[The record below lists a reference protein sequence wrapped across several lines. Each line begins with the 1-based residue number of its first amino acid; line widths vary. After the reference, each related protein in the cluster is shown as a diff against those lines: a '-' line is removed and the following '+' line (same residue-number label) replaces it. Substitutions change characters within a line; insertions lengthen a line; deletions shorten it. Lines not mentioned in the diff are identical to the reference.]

1 MTDSSRARA
10 AHCAFYG
17 FKSRVPEVL
26 LLLVAAVWGA
36 SYGVTKLLTLQ
47 LPVLEFLLLRFG
59 LTFLTLSPALRPLFA
74 APGRGGL
81 LVGVIL
87 GGNLLGIFL
96 CETFGVTMTSAAN
109 AALLISLSVALTPLV
124 EWWLL
129 GQPPNGRVW
138 QAVVLSVIGAGML
151 AAVSGFGQPG
161 VGDALILLAAALRAL
176 MVTQTKR
183 LAARHSLSALTLT
196 AMQSGVVTAG
206 LLLLTLA
213 WSGTHWSPIPL
224 QRAFWVGMGFLVLF
238 STVFAFFAQNY
249 AASRISPSRVSLLM
263 GSEPMFGALF
273 AVLLLGE
280 RMTLFGWVGGA
291 LIVLA
296 SWQATR
302 PVPASYAH
310 ESP

>member
-1 MTDSSRARA
+1 
-10 AHCAFYG
+10 
-17 FKSRVPEVL
+17 
-26 LLLVAAVWGA
+26 
-36 SYGVTKLLTLQ
+36 
-47 LPVLEFLLLRFG
+47 
-59 LTFLTLSPALRPLFA
+59 
-74 APGRGGL
+74 
-81 LVGVIL
+81 
-87 GGNLLGIFL
+87 
-96 CETFGVTMTSAAN
+96 
-109 AALLISLSVALTPLV
+109 
-124 EWWLL
+124 
-129 GQPPNGRVW
+129 
-138 QAVVLSVIGAGML
+138 ML

-183 LAARHSLSALTLT
+183 LAARHSLSARTLT
-196 AMQSGVVTAG
+196 ALQSGVVTAG

-280 RMTLFGWVGGA
+280 RMTLSGLVSGA

-302 PVPASYAH
+302 PVPDSYAH